1 MSGSDEYQPKKTF
14 EVLYA
19 CQSICVGMGIEKPSF
34 RWMSLPIEIMVDYR
48 LFFKDKGT
56 PHNMGNILLDNDSKL
71 KELKQWN
78 NKLRWVLFVEL
89 VLVDIFLF
97 ILLITK

>member
-1 MSGSDEYQPKKTF
+1 
-14 EVLYA
+14 
-19 CQSICVGMGIEKPSF
+19 
-34 RWMSLPIEIMVDYR
+34 
-48 LFFKDKGT
+48 
-56 PHNMGNILLDNDSKL
+56 MGNILLDNDSKL